1 MSSPSLEDRESN
13 KNVPSLKNQADFN
26 LPASGKEKEFTGNG
40 AVANPTV
47 MEASSLR
54 TEKEPS
60 PSQSFASDKVDGD
73 DLEDLN
79 VEQLQVLLF
88 EAEAKARITAL
99 RQNQSAPTSLSTGSA
114 QLLQQRNAVSGA
126 LPVEQTGLAMSRLS
140 VAEENPRPPLM

>member
-13 KNVPSLKNQADFN
+13 KDVPSLEDQADFN
-26 LPASGKEKEFTGNG
+26 LSASDKEKEFTGNG
-40 AVANPTV
+40 AVANPTI

-60 PSQSFASDKVDGD
+60 PSQSFTSDKVDSD
-73 DLEDLN
+73 DLDDLN

-88 EAEAKARITAL
+88 KAKAKARITAL
-99 RQNQSAPTSLSTGSA
+99 RQNQSAPTSLSTGSV

-140 VAEENPRPPLM
+140 VAEKNPRPPRL